1 MPQPTDNSP
10 SSATHSQSS
19 RQLNLFV
26 QFEHYISGLLIDA
39 DHLSSVMNTDIKSSY
54 TTALA
59 DAPNSPNV
67 LWVVEP
73 NWLDTTLSQA
83 DPQTAKLINDNNIID
98 IDVLFSQ
105 PLTTRYELI
114 CFWMPNVKAQEFQ
127 TYLPTFIRH
136 RDMFALYTI
145 AVLNASIDLHP
156 YGFVTLPH
164 TPIDI
169 VANEEKDSRAELQSV
184 SQATAEDVQ
193 QPSASITDHSST
205 GLNDSFTDST
215 QLENSW
221 NQASKGL
228 NVWQFNLY
236 DYKPRPNWLNAD
248 YWANPEN
255 WDKYRW

>member
-1 MPQPTDNSP
+1 MSQITDNSP
-10 SSATHSQSS
+10 SFAPQGQST
-19 RQLNLFV
+19 RQPNLFV

-39 DHLSSVMNTDIKSSY
+39 DHLSSVINTGIKSSY
-54 TTALA
+54 TTDLA

-73 NWLDTTLSQA
+73 NWLETTLSQA
-83 DPQTAKLINDNNIID
+83 DPQTAKLINDINIID

-114 CFWMPNVKAQEFQ
+114 CFWMPNVKAREFQ

-169 VANEEKDSRAELQSV
+169 VANKEKDFKTELHTA
-184 SQATAEDVQ
+184 SQVTADANQ
-193 QPSASITDHSST
+193 PPSASIIDHDST
-205 GLNDSFTDST
+205 GLNDAFSNQT
-215 QLENSW
+215 QPEDNLNH
-221 NQASKGL
+221 ASKGL